1 MALIV
6 LSVVEQRLD
15 AVRAVLAGAEVTEVA
30 AQVGVHRM
38 TVHRWVGR
46 YLAEQVGGL
55 ADRSHRPASC
65 PHQAPEPVEVRG
77 GRDAAQAIRGG
88 GRGGS
93 GMELLRKPV
102 EGVVVPSTATINR
115 ILTRQGLLQPRPR
128 KRPRDS
134 AVVLGIVLT
143 LIGFGMR
150 APAPAT
156 SAT

>member
-30 AQVGVHRM
+30 ARIGVHLS

-46 YLAEQVGGL
+46 YLSEQVGGL

-65 PHQAPEPVEVRG
+65 PHQAPEPVEIAVTEMR
-77 GRDAAQAIRGG
+77 RAHPRW

-93 GMELLRKPV
+93 V
-102 EGVVVPSTATINR
+102 WSC
-115 ILTRQGLLQPRPR
+115 
-128 KRPRDS
+128 
-134 AVVLGIVLT
+134 
-143 LIGFGMR
+143 
-150 APAPAT
+150 
-156 SAT
+156 